1 MLRSSIS
8 SVPIIHLFPKLRLG
22 VWSSVIRDDD
32 ATGGCSSIVRDD
44 ATGGCSSVVQ
54 DDAAGS
60 CSSVVRDDDAVGG
73 VVVSTDLLTGGWWV
87 SELTL

>member
-8 SVPIIHLFPKLRLG
+8 SVPIIRLFPKLRLG

-32 ATGGCSSIVRDD
+32 ATGGCSSVVR
-44 ATGGCSSVVQ
+44 

-60 CSSVVRDDDAVGG
+60 CSSIVHDDDAVGG

-87 SELTL
+87 SEREL